1 MKLENKVAVVTGAG
15 RNIGED
21 VAHLFAEEGA
31 RVVVVDIDG
40 PAAESVAATVN
51 AAHPGQALAVQCD
64 VADSAQVQQLMA
76 RAVTQFGGVDIL
88 VNNVAVTDHQTIL
101 DLDEAEW
108 DRVIRVTLGSQFLCS
123 KYAARRMVEQGRG
136 GRIICIGST
145 SGHRGRPDATAYT
158 AAKGGVLN
166 LTRSLARQLAPHG
179 IRVNSVTP
187 NRIGSP
193 VGMAV
198 RRETGEV
205 NNLVGRVGEPRDVA
219 AMILHLAGPHGD
231 FLTGADFLVDG
242 GALVVGG
249 P

>member
-1 MKLENKVAVVTGAG
+1 MKLENKVAIITGAG

-21 VAHLFAEEGA
+21 AAHLFADEGA
-31 RVVVVDIDG
+31 QVVVVDIDG
-40 PAAESVAATVN
+40 QAAESVAAAVN
-51 AAHPGQALAVQCD
+51 AKHPGQALGVQCD
-64 VADSAQVQQLMA
+64 VADSAQVQRLMA
-76 RAVTQFGGVDIL
+76 RTVEQFGGIDIL
-88 VNNVAVTDHQTIL
+88 VNNVAITDHKTIL
-101 DLDEAEW
+101 DLEEEEW
-108 DRVIRVTLGSQFLCS
+108 DRVLRVTLGSQFLCS
-123 KYAARRMVEQGRG
+123 KYAARQMVDQGRG
-136 GRIICIGST
+136 GRIICISST

-158 AAKGGVLN
+158 AAKAGVLN
-166 LTRSLARQLAPHG
+166 LTRSLARQLAKYN

-205 NNLVGRVGEPRDVA
+205 NNLVARVGEPRDVA
-219 AMILHLAGPHGD
+219 SVILLLAGPEGD